1 MINKILGILF
11 FFTIISNISSEKE
24 VDLKWCYPEEAH
36 SHLQICECNEENI
49 PPWGERTLTIDCNYK
64 NLHNNELES
73 FGFVLPLYTST
84 LDVSWNQLSYLPS
97 FNGDTLRA
105 LIASHNNI
113 TRINENN
120 FMDLPN
126 LKELDLSWNEISI
139 ISLNAFY
146 KLGQLTKLNL
156 SHNKLKFIP
165 SGVFYFVSTLETI
178 SLSWNTEL
186 YQQKDFMKS
195 NLFSQFGL
203 SSKLKEL
210 KLDNC
215 NLDNLDLSS
224 GKNLQHLSIRS
235 NKFKNIPDTTP
246 TSLKY
251 LDISDNPISSL
262 QPLGKKI
269 IG

>member
-1 MINKILGILF
+1 
-11 FFTIISNISSEKE
+11 
-24 VDLKWCYPEEAH
+24 
-36 SHLQICECNEENI
+36 
-49 PPWGERTLTIDCNYK
+49 
-64 NLHNNELES
+64 
-73 FGFVLPLYTST
+73 
-84 LDVSWNQLSYLPS
+84 
-97 FNGDTLRA
+97 
-105 LIASHNNI
+105 
-113 TRINENN
+113 
-120 FMDLPN
+120 MDLPN

-165 SGVFYFVSTLETI
+165 SGVFYFMSTLETI

-224 GKNLQHLSIRS
+224 GTNLQHLSIRS
-235 NKFKNIPDTTP
+235 NKFKNIPETTP

-262 QPLGKKI
+262 QPLDKLNNVTTLYMEDMSNLYGFNNREFPSFGRKLKYLSI
-269 IG
+269 ENSRKLHNFIVNSSDFSSLEVLNLRGTMVRSFNGTTMEEMFQKLKEINLNGIPFTCDCDLVWMKDLPLETGAQCINQAIFME